1 MIVAVTIVHL
11 TLMCLQ
17 MIFSDL
23 TKQQSLLENKFG
35 RRLFTRRDDLTNRIR
50 LQIAIDALHGKL
62 KGVWGT
68 VTNLAD
74 EYGISRTFIYSLAE
88 TLKNAGSFL
97 FDESSGLLNDLSPRL
112 ISIQMMLSLRM
123 EGQCSIGGI
132 SDIMKRFDCEL
143 SSTGSI
149 SNIMASIGGLLPM
162 TISTGSDNVKYLVFA
177 SDEIFSKSTPI
188 LVTADPKSSTILRIE
203 LADSRKADDWKNHFQ
218 CIFNNGVKAIYLV
231 SDDGA
236 GLRAGHD
243 EAMSDVVRQ
252 SDTYHAIAHQL
263 GRWLHLLEA
272 KAYKAIALEQE
283 RKRVLDSSKS
293 DPVQDKR
300 LARWIRAVEVARK
313 AIELYENFCYLY
325 RCLIAELNVFDANGN
340 LRTRQEAADGIDVCL
355 ALIIELNH
363 TAISVAAEKSRRTL
377 PDLLHYFDVAKAII
391 DECKELPIS
400 VECLKAYCIAWQWG
414 KAIRK
419 SKSMSRKNNA
429 KYNEQFCIEIAEGL
443 HEHEN
448 LDIKKEVYSR
458 LDGIVQ
464 SSAMVECINSIIRPY
479 LNTCKNHLGQEL
491 LNLIMFYHNHRRY
504 RDGVRKGK
512 SPMEILTGKEQSKDW
527 ISILFDIINEKDPE
541 ILAS

>member
-1 MIVAVTIVHL
+1 
-11 TLMCLQ
+11 MCLQ
-17 MIFSDL
+17 MLFSDL
-23 TKQQSLLENKFG
+23 TKQQSLLEDKFG

-68 VTNLAD
+68 VTNLAN

-97 FDESSGLLNDLSPRL
+97 FDESSGLLNDLSLRA
-112 ISIQMMLSLRM
+112 ISIKMMLSLRM

-132 SDIMKRFDCEL
+132 SEIMKRFDCEL

-149 SNIMASIGGLLPM
+149 SHTIASIGGLLPM
-162 TISTGSDNVKYLVFA
+162 TISTGSDDVKYLVFA

-188 LVTADPKSSTILRIE
+188 LVTVDPKSSSILRIE
-203 LADSRKADDWKNHFQ
+203 LADSRKAEDWKNHFQ
-218 CIFNNGVKAIYLV
+218 CIFDNGVKAIYLV
-231 SDDGA
+231 SDDGT
-236 GLRAGHD
+236 GLLAGHD
-243 EAMSDVVRQ
+243 EAMSEVVRQ

-263 GRWLHLLEA
+263 GRWLGLLEA
-272 KAYKAIALEQE
+272 RAYKAIALEQE
-283 RKRVLDSSKS
+283 RKKVLDSSKS
-293 DPVQDKR
+293 DSVHDKR
-300 LARWIRAVEVARK
+300 LARWICAVEVARK

-340 LRTRQEAADGIDVCL
+340 LRTRQVAADGIDVCL

-363 TAISVAAEKSRRTL
+363 TAISTAAEKSRRTL

-400 VECLKAYCIAWQWG
+400 VECLKAYCISWQWL
-414 KAIRK
+414 KAARK
-419 SKSMSRKNNA
+419 A
-429 KYNEQFCIEIAEGL
+429 KTPARRNIAQDNEQFCLEIAESL

-448 LDIKKEVYSR
+448 LDIQKEIFSR
-458 LDGIVQ
+458 LDNIVQ

-479 LNTCKNHLGQEL
+479 LNTCKNHVSQCL

-512 SPMEILTGKEQSKDW
+512 TPMEILTGEEQSRDW
-527 ISILFDIINEKDPE
+527 ISILFGIINEKDPE
-541 ILAS
+541 ILTAS

>member
-1 MIVAVTIVHL
+1 M
-11 TLMCLQ
+11 TLSNETNLQ
-17 MIFSDL
+17 
-23 TKQQSLLENKFG
+23 TSLGSQFD
-35 RRLFTRRDDLTNRIR
+35 RRLFTRRVDLTNETR
-50 LQIAIDALHGKL
+50 LQIAIIALFAMLTGA
-62 KGVWGT
+62 WGT
-68 VTNLAD
+68 VTNLSAQ
-74 EYGISRTFIYSLAE
+74 YCISRTFIYFLAS
-88 TLKNAGSFL
+88 TLRHAGYFL
-97 FDESSGLLNDLSPRL
+97 FEESSVLIKGLSPRVL
-112 ISIQMMLSLRM
+112 AIKMMLSLRM
-123 EGQCSIGGI
+123 EGQSSIGGI
-132 SDIMKRFDCEL
+132 SEIMKRFEYEL
-143 SSTGSI
+143 SATGSI
-149 SNIMASIGGLLPM
+149 SQIITRIGRLLPM
-162 TISTGSDNVKYLVFA
+162 TISTGNDIVQYLVFA
-177 SDEIFSKSTPI
+177 SDEIFSKRIPI
-188 LVTADPKSSTILRIE
+188 LVTVDPKSSTILRIE
-203 LADSRKADDWKNHFQ
+203 LADSRKAEDWKNHFQ
-218 CIFNNGVKAIYLV
+218 CIFNNGVRAIYLV

-243 EAMSDVVRQ
+243 EAMSDIVRQ

-263 GRWLHLLEA
+263 GRWLGLLEA
-272 KAYKAIALEQE
+272 RAYKAIALEQE
-283 RKRVLDSSKS
+283 RKKVLDSSKS
-293 DPVQDKR
+293 DPVRDKR

-479 LNTCKNHLGQEL
+479 LNTCKNHVGQEL

-512 SPMEILTGKEQSKDW
+512 TPMEILTGKEQSKDW

-541 ILAS
+541 ILTAS